1 MNELRNGQRVVNGI
15 NLRVPCAFDVMIAS
29 ESRKER
35 DAQPNIL
42 V

>member
-1 MNELRNGQRVVNGI
+1 MNELRNSQGVVNRI

-35 DAQPNIL
+35 DSQLNIL